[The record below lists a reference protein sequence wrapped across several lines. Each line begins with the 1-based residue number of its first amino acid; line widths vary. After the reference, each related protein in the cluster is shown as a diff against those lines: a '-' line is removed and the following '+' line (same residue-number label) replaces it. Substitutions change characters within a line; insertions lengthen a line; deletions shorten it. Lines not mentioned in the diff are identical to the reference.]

1 MAKQG
6 SVSVEDRFYAERGAI
21 KSEPVFVGQRVPM
34 KSHLRA
40 NLLLLGFTLILC
52 SVIYPLI
59 LFAVGGTLFPTAA
72 SGSLVKEKA
81 ADGKEIIRGSHLIGQ
96 PFADD
101 AYFWPRP
108 SAASYNATAS
118 GASNYG
124 ASNPKLR
131 DRVAQQLGPMVVYKK
146 ESRSLGTDK
155 DKPRTPQMDIEDWF
169 AAKPDR
175 VIEWANEFQTAAT
188 NWAKTD
194 FANDKYGLPGEFI
207 LAWVKDHPEVTEEWK
222 KANPTKTDDPKPEDI
237 VAFFFTSY
245 AKVFPG
251 KWPGVVE
258 VEQQDKTKI
267 KRIEPISSDSEIA
280 ANFFEM
286 WLRDPANKDKVSD
299 LEPVVADMVMAS
311 GSGLDPHITLRN
323 VLSVY
328 QLDRIAAKRTQP
340 GGNQKTVREEIAALA
355 RKMSFTPLSGL
366 IGEPLVNVLD
376 LNRELDAKFA
386 VPPIQIK

>member
-1 MAKQG
+1 
-6 SVSVEDRFYAERGAI
+6 
-21 KSEPVFVGQRVPM
+21 M

-40 NLLLLGFTLILC
+40 NLLLLGFTLIVC

-72 SGSLVKEKA
+72 TGSIVT
-81 ADGKEIIRGSHLIGQ
+81 DGKEVVRGSHLIAQ
-96 PFADD
+96 PFTDD

-108 SAASYNATAS
+108 SAASFNATAS

-124 ASNPKLR
+124 ANNPKLR
-131 DRVAQQLGPMVVYKK
+131 DRVAQQLGPLVVYKK
-146 ESRSLGTDK
+146 DSSSVGTDK
-155 DKPRTPQMDIEDWF
+155 DNPRSPQKDIEVWF
-169 AAKPDR
+169 ATKPDR
-175 VIEWANEFQTAAT
+175 VAEWSAEFETAAG

-194 FANDKYGLPGEFI
+194 FANDKYGLQGDFI
-207 LAWVKDHPEVTEEWK
+207 LAWAKDHQEVIGEWK

-237 VAFFFTSY
+237 VAFFFASY

-267 KRIEPISSDSEIA
+267 KRIEPVSSDSAIA

-311 GSGLDPHITLRN
+311 ASGLDPDITLRN
-323 VLSVY
+323 ALSVY
-328 QLDRIAAKRTQP
+328 QLDRIAAKRTPQ

-376 LNRELDAKFA
+376 LNRELDVRFP
-386 VPPIQIK
+386 VPSGGSP